1 MLQAKDW
8 VLIAGVAV
16 ATIGYQCL
24 PHGQSV
30 NPKQNLSL
38 FAQSADAG
46 AFLSVGFTVIGIGL
60 LIVCISFFIPRR
72 QSFGSE

>member
-30 NPKQNLSL
+30 NPKMNLSL
-38 FAQSADAG
+38 FSRAADAG
-46 AFLSVGFTVIGIGL
+46 AYLSVGFTVGCIGL
-60 LIVCISFFIPRR
+60 LIICISFFIPRR
-72 QSFGSE
+72 